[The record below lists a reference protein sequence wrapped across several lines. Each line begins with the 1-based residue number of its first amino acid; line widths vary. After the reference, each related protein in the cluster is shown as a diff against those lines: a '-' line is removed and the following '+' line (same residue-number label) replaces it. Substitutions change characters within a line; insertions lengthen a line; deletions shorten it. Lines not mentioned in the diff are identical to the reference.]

1 MNEFTNNHFY
11 LNRDLQEN
19 ILANINSRGTNAI
32 ILAGPKGLG
41 KNNFIL
47 KLSKYLLCKFESE
60 DVEINKSFNF
70 ENLIKNKSFY
80 LFDNNSHPDFYYLT
94 KNEEK
99 DNKNIPIEKVRELK
113 SFFYKTFSVSKIK
126 VAIISPIEDLS
137 INSCNLILKTL
148 EELPE
153 NSYVFIVSHDPVKIP
168 ETIKSRC
175 AFFYANRLNDEHLF
189 SFISEQYPDISEE
202 EKFFL
207 INVSLGSPG
216 VIKEIKNKKI
226 YKFYEGLLEDLIS
239 SKSFLNLNENN
250 IVLIN
255 SKDQE
260 FLQNLLNMIIN
271 DLIKKS
277 LFFVTEKKYLKFTLE
292 KEKEF
297 IHQIIKN
304 NHYTNLIKLYSEVNK
319 NMSDANLLNLNKPD
333 ILIDSFK
340 DLCGI

>member
-1 MNEFTNNHFY
+1 MNEFTNNDFY

-19 ILANINSRGTNAI
+19 ILSNINSRRTNAI

-70 ENLIKNKSFY
+70 DNLIKNKSFY

-126 VAIISPIEDLS
+126 VAIINPIEDLS

-153 NSYVFIVSHDPVKIP
+153 NSYVFIVSNDPVKLP

-175 AFFYANRLNDEHLF
+175 AFFYVNRLNDEHLF
-189 SFISEQYPDISEE
+189 NFISEQYPDISEE

-207 INVSLGSPG
+207 INVSLGSPD

-226 YKFYEGLLEDLIS
+226 YKFYESLLEDLIS

-260 FLQNLLNMIIN
+260 FLQNLLNIIIN

-304 NHYTNLIKLYSEVNK
+304 NHYTNLMKLYSEVNK

>member
-1 MNEFTNNHFY
+1 MNNFTINDFY
-11 LNRDLQEN
+11 LSRDLQEN
-19 ILANINSRGTNAI
+19 ILTNINSRRTNAI
-32 ILAGPKGLG
+32 ILAGQKGLG

-70 ENLIKNKSFY
+70 DNLIKNKSFY

-126 VAIISPIEDLS
+126 VAIINPIEDLS
-137 INSCNLILKTL
+137 VNSCNLILKTL
-148 EELPE
+148 EELPK
-153 NSYVFIVSHDPVKIP
+153 NSYVFIISNDPVKIP

-175 AFFYANRLNDEHLF
+175 AFFYVNRLKDEHLI
-189 SFISEQYPDISEE
+189 SFILEQYPDISEQ

-207 INVSLGSPG
+207 MNVSHGSPE

-226 YKFYEGLLEDLIS
+226 YKFYENLLEDLIS

-250 IVLIN
+250 ILLIN

-260 FLQNLLNMIIN
+260 FLQNLLNIIIN

-277 LFFVTEKKYLKFTLE
+277 LFYLTEKKYLEFTLE
-292 KEKEF
+292 KEKQF
-297 IHQIIKN
+297 IHQIIQN
-304 NHYTNLIKLYSEVNK
+304 NHYNNLMNLYSEVNK
-319 NMSDANLLNLNKPD
+319 NMSAANLLNLNKPD

>member
-1 MNEFTNNHFY
+1 MNEFTNNDFY

-70 ENLIKNKSFY
+70 ENIIKNKSFY

-126 VAIISPIEDLS
+126 VAIINPIEDLS

-153 NSYVFIVSHDPVKIP
+153 NSYVFIVSNDPVKIP

-175 AFFYANRLNDEHLF
+175 AFFYVNRWNDEHLF
-189 SFISEQYPDISEE
+189 SFISKQYPDISEE

-207 INVSLGSPG
+207 INVSLGSPD

-226 YKFYEGLLEDLIS
+226 YKFYESLLEDLIS

-250 IVLIN
+250 NILIN

-260 FLQNLLNMIIN
+260 FLQNLLNIIIN

-304 NHYTNLIKLYSEVNK
+304 NHYTNLMKLYSEVNK